1 MAERKVGPPPDDVKD
16 IKVGPGAPGKHWSI
30 LDGIKDEMR
39 KSGRS
44 GIIITVEPDAEGR
57 KKLAKFLADNHCKG
71 TTTKPYLVIE
81 HDKEPKKLLEL
92 ARAAGLIAEL
102 FEPKK

>member
-44 GIIITVEPDAEGR
+44 GIIITVEPDGEGR
-57 KKLAKFLADNHCKG
+57 KKLEKFLVDNHCEG
-71 TTTKPYLVIE
+71 TTKKPYLIIE
-81 HDKEPKKLLEL
+81 HATQAKDLFKL
-92 ARAAGLIAEL
+92 AKAAGLTAEW